1 MINKKRITTWKLSEV
16 LKSNN
21 MTCKNCGEEISGD
34 FCSYCGQKTKV
45 DRINAQYILSEIPN
59 TFFQIDTGL
68 FFTIKEF
75 FKRPGNSIREYLE
88 GKRKNYIRPVSY
100 VLLLSTFYALVANL
114 ISETTFL
121 GEVVLGMAE
130 GGPSTQSDP
139 VLSTILQWIA
149 QNHAYS
155 TVLFLPFFSISSL
168 IAFKKYRYNFFE
180 HFVINAYITGQQAII
195 YSFFVLVQYIGSI
208 DLYYY
213 PIIPLSLS
221 VGFAFWTFIQLFSPA
236 GKISSFLRTL
246 MAYILCYLIILA
258 FLVIGIIA
266 HLV

>member
-16 LKSNN
+16 LKSSN
-21 MTCKNCGEEISGD
+21 MTCKNCGEEVSRD
-34 FCSYCGQKTKV
+34 FCSNCGQKTKV

-75 FKRPGNSIREYLE
+75 FIRPGNSIRDYLE
-88 GKRKNYIRPVSY
+88 GKRKNYIRPI
-100 VLLLSTFYALVANL
+100 STFYALVANL

-130 GGPSTQSDP
+130 GGPSAKSDP
-139 VLSTILQWIA
+139 VLSTVLQWIA
-149 QNHAYS
+149 ENHAYS

-195 YSFFVLVQYIGSI
+195 YSFFVLVQYIGSV
-208 DLYYY
+208 DFYYY
-213 PIIPLSLS
+213 PIISLSLS
-221 VGFAFWTFIQLFSPA
+221 IGFAFWTFIQLFSPA

-258 FLVIGIIA
+258 FFVVGFIVHQI
-266 HLV
+266 